1 MIHWCMILF
10 NFIQHIK
17 LLHCCMLC
25 ITSILKFL
33 KPWLILFSDGDAIK
47 VFVRIRPPD
56 SYDNDRGC
64 QPCVSVNDNKTAVI
78 VQSKPDPKT
87 FTFDHVADHEDTQVR
102 NGFNKSVRNM
112 LSKWNKVFVNMCF
125 IIGKKTFWIF
135 EKKIKLK
142 SLYWMINMYY
152 KLNFMFQ
159 ESVFT
164 IMGKKI
170 IESCVKGYNGTI
182 FA

>member
-1 MIHWCMILF
+1 MLIVIHWCMILF

-102 NGFNKSVRNM
+102 NGFNKVLGICCQSEISFF
-112 LSKWNKVFVNMCF
+112 LNMCF
-125 IIGKKTFWIF
+125 IIGKKPF
-135 EKKIKLK
+135 EYLKK
-142 SLYWMINMYY
+142 N
-152 KLNFMFQ
+152 
-159 ESVFT
+159 
-164 IMGKKI
+164 
-170 IESCVKGYNGTI
+170 
-182 FA
+182 

>member
-1 MIHWCMILF
+1 
-10 NFIQHIK
+10 
-17 LLHCCMLC
+17 MLC

-33 KPWLILFSDGDAIK
+33 KPWLYILFSDGDAIK

-102 NGFNKSVRNM
+102 NSFNKSVRNM
-112 LSKWNKVFVNMCF
+112 LSKWNKFFFKYVFYNW
-125 IIGKKTFWIF
+125 KKTFWIF
-135 EKKIKLK
+135 EKKLK
-142 SLYWMINMYY
+142 
-152 KLNFMFQ
+152 
-159 ESVFT
+159 
-164 IMGKKI
+164 
-170 IESCVKGYNGTI
+170 
-182 FA
+182 